1 MSFENYPAVVRSAL
15 AQEGA
20 YITDHG
26 VAKKQLNG
34 GEELL
39 VSYPNLTKQQFH
51 LDAVGEKAEE
61 KKPEVEE
68 AKQPEVVTP
77 PVDVPPVVEEAKQP
91 EVAAPPVV
99 EEVKQPEV
107 PKVEEAKPAVEV
119 KPKGKPGPKPK
130 NQQPV
135 EPAKETA

>member
-15 AQEGA
+15 TQEGA

-26 VAKKQLNG
+26 VAKKQPNG

-51 LDAVGEKAEE
+51 LDAVGEKVEE
-61 KKPEVEE
+61 KKPVVEE
-68 AKQPEVVTP
+68 VKQPEVVTP
-77 PVDVPPVVEEAKQP
+77 PVEPQDV
-91 EVAAPPVV
+91 PPVV
-99 EEVKQPEV
+99 EEVKQPEA
-107 PKVEEAKPAVEV
+107 PKVEEKPVVEV

-130 NQQPV
+130 NQQPA